1 MSYTWGA
8 IFLLLPILRRVGL
21 QESKYS
27 SVSSVQCGICA
38 SSVVEGGEA
47 TSQRT
52 QWDWWPPSWNGK
64 GLKATSCCRRELSD
78 ETSTFRGRIHRY
90 QVLGCA
96 RKKLFGG
103 GFRFLGLAYW
113 QLAYRWS
120 CYFWSWSRTA
130 VNIKD

>member
-1 MSYTWGA
+1 M
-8 IFLLLPILRRVGL
+8 
-21 QESKYS
+21 
-27 SVSSVQCGICA
+27 QCGICA

-103 GFRFLGLAYW
+103 GFRFLGLAYNW
-113 QLAYRWS
+113 HIVGPAIFGAGLVLPS
-120 CYFWSWSRTA
+120 ISRTDLDFRTFF
-130 VNIKD
+130 I